1 MRAAGGKQYYS
12 LENSPEFAAVIMAL
26 VDLAGLRD
34 IVRVM
39 VGKADA
45 SIRRLASS
53 KAIDHIGLLF
63 LDHVKALYIADLKL
77 CEQLGFIRP
86 GSVLAADNM
95 IKPGNPL
102 YVEYVRSTVSE
113 KRARQKD
120 HKNDTD
126 RPDHNL
132 DGNPYLVY
140 ESKMINGPEP
150 TGVPVSF

>member
-1 MRAAGGKQYYS
+1 M
-12 LENSPEFAAVIMAL
+12 IMAL

-34 IVRVM
+34 MVRVM

-53 KAIDHIGLLF
+53 KTIDHIGLLF

-86 GSVLAADNM
+86 KSVLAADNM

-102 YVEYVRSTVSE
+102 YVEYVRSTVPE
-113 KRARQKD
+113 KRARLKG
-120 HKNDTD
+120 HKNDAD
-126 RPDHNL
+126 RPDRGL
-132 DGNPYLVY
+132 DGNPNLVY
-140 ESKMINGPEP
+140 ESKMVNGPEP
-150 TGVPVSF
+150 TGVPVSFQVLL